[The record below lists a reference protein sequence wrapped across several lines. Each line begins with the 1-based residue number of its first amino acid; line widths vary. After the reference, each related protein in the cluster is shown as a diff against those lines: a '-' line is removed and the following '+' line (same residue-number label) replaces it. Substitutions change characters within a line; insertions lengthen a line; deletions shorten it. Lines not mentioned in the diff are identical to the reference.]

1 MKEAEEER
9 QREEERLYNE
19 WKKTFEI
26 VEQGEDRKS
35 SEEKKRIH
43 DEIVQEI
50 ENEKMVYL
58 DELSEKYKLSHDV
71 CSSLG

>member
-26 VEQGEDRKS
+26 VEQGEDGKS

-50 ENEKMVYL
+50 ENEKMMSTFFIINL
-58 DELSEKYKLSHDV
+58 DIFINI
-71 CSSLG
+71 